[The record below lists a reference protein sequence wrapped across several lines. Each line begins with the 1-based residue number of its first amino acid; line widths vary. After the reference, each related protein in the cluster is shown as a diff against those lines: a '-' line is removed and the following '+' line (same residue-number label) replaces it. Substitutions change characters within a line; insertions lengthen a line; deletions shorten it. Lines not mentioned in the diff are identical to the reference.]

1 MEPQMQPL
9 AIAALSSGVVMIF
22 GVAVTLILTR
32 HDMKADRVTINRWI
46 RNGSIPL
53 AAAGLALGV
62 ISRSSG
68 QSVTT
73 HDTLYG
79 VAIAMFLAAL
89 LCALIGA
96 ASASRQRPGSGH
108 A

>member
-1 MEPQMQPL
+1 MQSL
-9 AIAALSSGVVMIF
+9 AIGALSSGVVMVL
-22 GVAVTLILTR
+22 GVVATLILTR
-32 HDMKADRVTINRWI
+32 HDMKAHRITINRWI

-79 VAIAMFLAAL
+79 VAITMFLAAL

-96 ASASRQRPGSGH
+96 AGASRQRHGSGH

>member
-1 MEPQMQPL
+1 MQPL
-9 AIAALSSGVVMIF
+9 AIVALLSGVVMIL

-32 HDMKADRVTINRWI
+32 HDIEPRRVTLNRWI

-53 AAAGLALGV
+53 AGAGLALGV
-62 ISRSSG
+62 ISRASG
-68 QSVTT
+68 QSPTT
-73 HDTLYG
+73 HDTLY
-79 VAIAMFLAAL
+79 AIATTLFAAAL

-96 ASASRQRPGSGH
+96 TAASRPRHSSGR